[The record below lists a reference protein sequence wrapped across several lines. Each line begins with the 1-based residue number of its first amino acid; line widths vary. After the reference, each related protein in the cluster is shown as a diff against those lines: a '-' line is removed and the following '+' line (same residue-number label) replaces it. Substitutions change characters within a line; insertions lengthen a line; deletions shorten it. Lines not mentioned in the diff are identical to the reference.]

1 MAADR
6 TSDILRELAS
16 FRAARGRAVS
26 LYVALDPSA
35 AINPGDVQTR
45 ANSLLSEARAEID
58 ADGLSHDQR
67 EALKADLERID
78 GFFQDLDR
86 DGVRGMAVYAS
97 KLDGVWRTL
106 RLPEPIADAV
116 KVNDGFHLSP
126 LVPLLRGL
134 DGTLVVQVG
143 REQGR
148 VFRLDRGQL
157 REVADRTED
166 TPGQHDQGGWSQARY
181 QRHIEKLVHE
191 HLKHVADEL
200 ERRKRG
206 GAPRIVLVGPEEMKS
221 DFVDTLSKET
231 QQAIVGWAHA
241 EAHANAPELL
251 EAVAPLLED
260 ALAEEESEI
269 VEAWRESA
277 GKGGRAASGWA
288 ETLEA
293 ASDARV
299 ETLLVQDGAEQSAY
313 ACPKCGRAQLEGGD
327 CPLDGTPMEP
337 DEGLDLA
344 VRLTLA
350 NGGSVVP
357 VSQRQDL
364 APVGGI
370 GALLRF

>member
-1 MAADR
+1 MAENA
-6 TSDILRELAS
+6 TTAVLRDLAG
-16 FRAARGRAVS
+16 FRAAKGRAIS

-45 ANSLLSEARAEID
+45 ANSLLSAARSEVD

-78 GFFQDLDR
+78 EFFQGLDR
-86 DGVRGMAVYAS
+86 DGVRGMAVFAS
-97 KLDGVWRTL
+97 QLDSVWRTL
-106 RLPEPIADAV
+106 RLPQAVNDAV
-116 KVNDGFHLSP
+116 KVNKEFHLSP

-148 VFRLDRGQL
+148 FFRLDRGQL
-157 REVADRTED
+157 HEVADHTED

-181 QRHIEKLVHE
+181 QRHIDRLVHE
-191 HLKHVADEL
+191 HLKTVADEL
-200 ERRKRG
+200 DKRRRG

-221 DFVDTLSKET
+221 DFIEKLSKET
-231 QQAIVGWAHA
+231 QQAVVGWTHA
-241 EAHANAPELL
+241 EAHANAAELL
-251 EAVAPLLED
+251 ETAMPLLEE
-260 ALAEEESEI
+260 ARAEEETELA
-269 VEAWRESA
+269 EAWKEAA

-293 ASDARV
+293 ASDAAV
-299 ETLLVQDGAEQSAY
+299 ETLLVQDGAEQPAFE
-313 ACPKCGRAQLEGGD
+313 CPKCGRAQLEGGD
-327 CPLDGTPMEP
+327 CPLDGTLMEP

-350 NGGSVVP
+350 MGGSVVP
-357 VSQRQDL
+357 LSHSQDL